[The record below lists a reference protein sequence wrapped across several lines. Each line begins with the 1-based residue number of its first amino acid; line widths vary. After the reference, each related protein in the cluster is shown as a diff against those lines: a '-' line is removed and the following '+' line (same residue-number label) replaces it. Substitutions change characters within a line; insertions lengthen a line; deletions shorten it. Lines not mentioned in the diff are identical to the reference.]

1 VRVLVVDDSPA
12 IRVRL
17 VTLLREI
24 DGLDLFEAS
33 GADEAL
39 SSLASVDMDVVLL
52 DLHMPGRTGLDALPA
67 IKARVPSPL
76 VIVLTGHPTDHHE
89 RLCLAMGADYFFD
102 KSKDFARVLELLDP
116 PSAGKR

>member
-17 VTLLREI
+17 MTLLGEV

-39 SSLASVDMDVVLL
+39 LSLATQAVDVVLL
-52 DLHMPGRTGLDALPA
+52 DLHMPGRTGLEVLPS

-102 KSKDFARVLELLDP
+102 KSKDFARVLELLDG